1 MIRMMGNYDNNDGEM
16 IRMMGNYD
24 KNAENT

>member
-24 KNAENT
+24 NNAENT